1 MPPDPREL
9 VDRLDALA
17 AQYAERPL
25 HDDYM
30 RFAHALTAAYPA
42 LRAAVLRCAKMEARA
57 WRYEKALRAIGY
69 EPMGLPEASDRQVL
83 SWFHNLLD
91 EAQRL
96 SREATALRQQRDTLR
111 EALRGLAGAYGVEF
125 RKEGYVML
133 RVEEAAL
140 RRVDAALAQCDTQEG
155 V

>member
-1 MPPDPREL
+1 MSEREHMS
-9 VDRLDALA
+9 
-17 AQYAERPL
+17 QER
-25 HDDYM
+25 
-30 RFAHALTAAYPA
+30 
-42 LRAAVLRCAKMEARA
+42 MEAVRNNLDSFKFCA
-57 WRYEKALRAIGY
+57 
-69 EPMGLPEASDRQVL
+69 
-83 SWFHNLLD
+83 SWFHNMLD